1 MCGQRRMLR
10 MGGGCIT
17 RQQSC
22 ALLLAAHCK
31 TCARRHSSSCF
42 TRLLAACMQN
52 HCLPACSLCAHC
64 HLALHRVPEGHGTQ
78 VCSHAVEHVCAAAQ
92 QWNLPLRAALSSFA
106 QLLQPLLHCLC
117 LFFHPTAV
125 DSPLRSSRSQLVMAQ
140 HPSVPWGRE
149 VGAAPL
155 STHAC
160 THTCAAAVPAARM
173 AAGRCG
179 DIASSSSL
187 PASSASVAAVVAM
200 PNTRAPP
207 AYTLALALYGG
218 SSAERRQ
225 EASARESSSRMRSK
239 ASIPGDTRRRHGRR
253 RLAVAFSKRTITLP
267 QTHFGPG

>member
-1 MCGQRRMLR
+1 MQKEKGMVKSRNENN
-10 MGGGCIT
+10 
-17 RQQSC
+17 QSIC
-22 ALLLAAHCK
+22 NMKTFILLGS
-31 TCARRHSSSCF
+31 ARIQKREPLSNC
-42 TRLLAACMQN
+42 QP
-52 HCLPACSLCAHC
+52 LPAA
-64 HLALHRVPEGHGTQ
+64 
-78 VCSHAVEHVCAAAQ
+78 
-92 QWNLPLRAALSSFA
+92 
-106 QLLQPLLHCLC
+106 
-117 LFFHPTAV
+117 AV

-239 ASIPGDTRRRHGRR
+239 ASIPEDTRRRHGRR
-253 RLAVAFSKRTITLP
+253 RLAGAFSKRTITLP
-267 QTHFGPG
+267 HTHFGPG